1 MPLYRHRPCKAV
13 AMETVPL
20 TAHRNGSRNGN
31 THRKHLKL
39 PPEHECS
46 GMGMS
51 GPIGCV
57 LDAWDQMVVLF
68 WKAVNT
74 WRGRCSLGEVEITLC
89 LCLWFLSTMRG
100 RSLSVTYSCHHH
112 VLPKHTEPRDHVS

>member
-1 MPLYRHRPCKAV
+1 MPLYRHQPCKAV

-89 LCLWFLSTMRG
+89 LCPLVLVHQERKKPVSHIFLPS
-100 RSLSVTYSCHHH
+100 SCSAQAHRA
-112 VLPKHTEPRDHVS
+112 T